1 MVNGYD
7 AEDLNQR
14 GGNGDTALIKASRQS
29 ILPVVKELINAGVD
43 INGTNNDHN
52 NTLWFACFG
61 NHYDLINLLLDTKID
76 INN

>member
-1 MVNGYD
+1 
-7 AEDLNQR
+7 
-14 GGNGDTALIKASRQS
+14 
-29 ILPVVKELINAGVD
+29 VVKELINAGVD